1 MTSKIQSN
9 SHVVLAIMLMFTITV
24 TGLSYKI
31 NPAVDV
37 AGVEG
42 QFMAAASGT
51 EPDTLHKEVGQYV
64 QVKARV
70 KNIGGVSAT
79 YLIIAK
85 YRAEGTD
92 DWIQCGLED
101 LSLEPET
108 YETMLIGTV
117 LCNEEMAG
125 MYFDLLLVLYD
136 AGTERVLDEKVME
149 RAWYVNENVPEGTI
163 YDLWVE

>member
-9 SHVVLAIMLMFTITV
+9 THVILAIMLMFTITV
-24 TGLSYKI
+24 TGLSYKV
-31 NPAVDV
+31 NPALETTGVD
-37 AGVEG
+37 G

-51 EPDTLHKEVGQYV
+51 EPDTVHKEVGEYV
-64 QVKARV
+64 HVKARV

-85 YRAEGTD
+85 YKAEGTD

-101 LSLEPET
+101 LMLEPDT

-125 MYFDLLLVLYD
+125 TYFDLLLVLYD